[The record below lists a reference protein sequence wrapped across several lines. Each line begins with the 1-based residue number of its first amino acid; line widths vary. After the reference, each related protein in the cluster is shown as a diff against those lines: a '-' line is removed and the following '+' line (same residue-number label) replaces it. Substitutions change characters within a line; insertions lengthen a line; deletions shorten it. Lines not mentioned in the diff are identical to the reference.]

1 MLNIDLLK
9 RIFLQG
15 SATVSSIAIL
25 FFLARPLT
33 LPGRANLALNC
44 LLGVSVAQVSLGI
57 ATLLY
62 YVPTHLAACHQA
74 GALSLLTVGVWLTN
88 ELRKPLVPK

>member
-1 MLNIDLLK
+1 M
-9 RIFLQG
+9 
-15 SATVSSIAIL
+15 
-25 FFLARPLT
+25 
-33 LPGRANLALNC
+33 
-44 LLGVSVAQVSLGI
+44 QVSLGI

-88 ELRKPLVPK
+88 ELRKPLVPKWDLFKPQTAAEASYREFGLHLFVPKYSVPCYAAEI